1 MFAYKGAPFQRRRHH
16 SQVDEVSPQDKQRA
30 RTHQP
35 KKMRHIVFVILL
47 VVTTGGLARPQLYVD
62 EETRKLNEEATLQRY

>member
-1 MFAYKGAPFQRRRHH
+1 MFAYKRAPLQRPRHH

-30 RTHQP
+30 RTHQL

-47 VVTTGGLARPQLYVD
+47 VVITGGHARPQLD
-62 EETRKLNEEATLQRY
+62 ISHEDQEATLQRY

>member
-35 KKMRHIVFVILL
+35 KKMRYIVFVILL
-47 VVTTGGLARPQLYVD
+47 IVTTGSLARPRAD
-62 EETRKLNEEATLQRY
+62 EDGEAALER